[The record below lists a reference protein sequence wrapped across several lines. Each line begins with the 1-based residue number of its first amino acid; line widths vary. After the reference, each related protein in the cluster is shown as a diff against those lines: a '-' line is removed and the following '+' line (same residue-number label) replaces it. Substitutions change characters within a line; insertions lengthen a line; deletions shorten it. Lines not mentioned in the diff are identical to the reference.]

1 MKKKLGAILALS
13 IALLSTE
20 VKAELKEIEVGK
32 KFTGKVLIEN
42 LEAPWDLVWGA
53 DNNLW
58 ITERQGKNISKINP
72 ETGERKILYTV
83 SNAFVGPQH
92 EGVLGLALEPNFLKG
107 KSNSYV
113 YTAYTYK
120 DEAGKEF
127 ARIIRLTYDVK
138 NDKLKDEKIVLD
150 KLPASDDHNSGR
162 LRFGKD
168 GKLYYTIG
176 DQGANQ
182 GKHQFEETLSQYVP
196 TAEEVAKKDYSK
208 YPGSTLR
215 LNTDGTIPSDN
226 PVINGVKSHIYT
238 YGHRNA
244 QGLVF
249 VGDKLFS
256 TEHGPSSDDELNLLE
271 AGKNYGWP
279 NVAGYK
285 DDQAYKYTN
294 YSLLVDKKDNIDLKD
309 KAVIA
314 SITQNET
321 DFKAE
326 NYKNPIKTFFT
337 VNDEFDFSKAGSYL
351 NWPTIAPSS
360 VEYYPENGLIE
371 EWRNSLL
378 ISSLKNGA
386 IYRVRLNAD
395 RTNVQGDSEKLFKTN
410 NRYRAVLVSPD
421 STKIFIATDNNG
433 GYVDTNGNTSREVQN
448 KGAILIFEY
457 NK

>member
-1 MKKKLGAILALS
+1 MKKKIGVILALG
-13 IALLSTE
+13 IALLSVE
-20 VKAELKEIEVGK
+20 AKAELKEIEVGK

-42 LEAPWDLVWGA
+42 LDAPWDLVWGA

-58 ITERQGKNISKINP
+58 VTERQGKNILKVNP
-72 ETGERKILYTV
+72 ETGEKKVLYTV

-92 EGVLGLALEPNFLKG
+92 EGVLGLALDPKFLKD
-107 KSNSYV
+107 KNNNFV

-120 DEAGKEF
+120 NEEGKEF
-127 ARIIRLTYDVK
+127 ARIVRLTYDVK
-138 NDKLKDEKIVLD
+138 NDILKDEKIILD

-162 LRFGKD
+162 LRFGND

-215 LNTDGTIPSDN
+215 LNVDGTIPSDN
-226 PVINGVKSHIYT
+226 PTINGAKSHIYT

-279 NVAGYK
+279 NVAGYR
-285 DDQAYKYTN
+285 DNQAYKYTN
-294 YSLLVDKKDNIDLKD
+294 YSLLANKKDSVDLKD
-309 KAVIA
+309 KAVID
-314 SITQNET
+314 SISQNET

-360 VEYYPENGLIE
+360 VEYYPENGVIE

-386 IYRVRLNAD
+386 IYRVRLNSD
-395 RTNVQGDSEKLFKTN
+395 KTNVQGDSEKLFKTN
-410 NRYRAVLVSPD
+410 NRYRAVIVGPD
-421 STKIFIATDNNG
+421 TTKIFVATDNNG
-433 GYVDTNGNTSREVQN
+433 GVIDTNGNTSREMQN